1 MIKLSDLLF
10 GVSIKSVVGDI
21 TSVMVNKVEFDSRKV
36 SDSDLFIAIK
46 GVNVDGHSFIDLSVA
61 DGAKSVIVEEIPEKI
76 NKEICYVQVD
86 CSSSSMSVVSSNYY
100 DNPSSK
106 IKLVGV
112 TGTNGKTTIV
122 TLLHQLFSDLGYPT
136 GMLSTIENKIG
147 TRSVE
152 STHTTGD
159 SLQINKLLSEMVLA
173 GCEYCFMEVSSHAI
187 HQNRVSSL
195 VFEGGIFTNITHEHI
210 DYHKDFKEY
219 ISVKKR
225 FFNNL
230 KTSAFALTNKDD
242 KNGNV
247 MISNTKARKIT
258 YSLKSMADYKCKVLE
273 SRLDGMLLNIQNH
286 EIWVKII
293 GEFNAYNL
301 LSIYSTSIELGLDK
315 DRVLER
321 ISILNPA
328 EGRFHTIRNS
338 ENITGIVDYMHTP
351 DAYENVLSTIN
362 SIRTNTEKLIVVF
375 GCGGDRDAEKRPK
388 MTAIACNMSDQVI
401 ITADNPRTE
410 KIEDII
416 SDMIVKLD
424 PVQKKKVLVI
434 TDRSQAIKT
443 ACTLASEGDIVLLAG
458 KGHEKYQEIEGVK
471 HYFDDVEE
479 LVESLNINQ

>member
-122 TLLHQLFSDLGYPT
+122 TLLHQLFSELGYPT
-136 GMLSTIENKIG
+136 GILSTIENKIG

-301 LSIYSTSIELGLDK
+301 LAIYSTSVELGLDK

-416 SDMIVKLD
+416 SDMTVKLD

>member
-86 CSSSSMSVVSSNYY
+86 CSSFSMSVVSSNYY

-122 TLLHQLFSDLGYPT
+122 TLLHQLFSELGYPT

-301 LSIYSTSIELGLDK
+301 LSIYSTSVELGIDK
-315 DRVLER
+315 NQVLER
-321 ISILNPA
+321 ISVLNPA

>member
-86 CSSSSMSVVSSNYY
+86 CSSSSMSVISSNYY

-122 TLLHQLFSDLGYPT
+122 TLLHQLFSELGYPT

-258 YSLKSMADYKCKVLE
+258 YSLKSMADYKCKMLE

-301 LSIYSTSIELGLDK
+301 LAIYSTSVELGLDK

-416 SDMIVKLD
+416 SDMTVKLD

>member
-122 TLLHQLFSDLGYPT
+122 TLLHQLFSELGYPT

-187 HQNRVSSL
+187 NQNRVSSL

-247 MISNTKARKIT
+247 MISNTKAKKIT

-301 LSIYSTSIELGLDK
+301 LAIYSTSVELGLDK

-416 SDMIVKLD
+416 SDMTVKLD
-424 PVQKKKVLVI
+424 TVQKKKVLVI

-479 LVESLNINQ
+479 LVESLNINK

>member
-76 NKEICYVQVD
+76 NEEICYVQVD

-122 TLLHQLFSDLGYPT
+122 TLLHQLFSELGYPT

-195 VFEGGIFTNITHEHI
+195 VFEGGVFTNITHEHL

-301 LSIYSTSIELGLDK
+301 LSIYSTSVELGLDK
-315 DRVLER
+315 NQVLER
-321 ISILNPA
+321 ISVLNPA

-416 SDMIVKLD
+416 SDMTVKLD

>member
-21 TSVMVNKVEFDSRKV
+21 TSIRVNKVEFDSKKV
-36 SDSDLFIAIK
+36 SNSDLFIAIR
-46 GVNVDGHSFIDLSVA
+46 GVNTDGHLFIETSIA
-61 DGAKSVIVEEIPEKI
+61 KGAKSVIVEEIPENI
-76 NKEICYVQVD
+76 IEDICYVQVE
-86 CSSSSMSVVSSNYY
+86 SSSFSMSVVSSNYY

-106 IKLVGV
+106 IKLVGI

-136 GMLSTIENKIG
+136 GLLSTIENKIG
-147 TRSVE
+147 TKSVK
-152 STHTTGD
+152 STYTTGD
-159 SLQINKLLSEMVLA
+159 SLQINKMLSEMVLE

-187 HQNRVSSL
+187 YQNRISNL
-195 VFEGGIFTNITHEHI
+195 IFKGGVFTNITHEHL

-219 ISVKKR
+219 ISVKKK
-225 FFNNL
+225 FFDNL
-230 KTSAFALTNKDD
+230 NKSAFALSNKDD

-247 MISNTKARKIT
+247 MISNTKAKKIT
-258 YSLKSMADYKCKVLE
+258 YSLKRMADYKCKVIE
-273 SRLDGMLLNIQNH
+273 SRLDGMLLNIQNN

-301 LSIYSTSIELGLDK
+301 LAIYSTSIELGLD
-315 DRVLER
+315 DNQVLEK
-321 ISILNPA
+321 ISVLNPA
-328 EGRFHTIRNS
+328 EGRFHTVRNS

-362 SIRTNTEKLIVVF
+362 NIRKNTEKLIIVF
-375 GCGGDRDAEKRPK
+375 GCGGDRDSEKRSK

-401 ITADNPRTE
+401 ITTDNPRTE
-410 KIEDII
+410 KIENII
-416 SDMIVKLD
+416 SDMTAKLD
-424 PVQKKKVLVI
+424 PIQKKKVLVI

-443 ACTLASEGDIVLLAG
+443 ACTLASDGDIVLLAG
-458 KGHEKYQEIEGVK
+458 KGHEKYQEIKGVK

>member
-122 TLLHQLFSDLGYPT
+122 TLLHQLFSELGYPT

-258 YSLKSMADYKCKVLE
+258 YSLKNMADYKCKVLE

-301 LSIYSTSIELGLDK
+301 LAIYSTSVELGLDK

-410 KIEDII
+410 KIENII
-416 SDMIVKLD
+416 SDMTAKLD
-424 PVQKKKVLVI
+424 PIQKKKVLVI

-443 ACTLASEGDIVLLAG
+443 ACTLASDGRYCTSCW
-458 KGHEKYQEIEGVK
+458 KRT
-471 HYFDDVEE
+471 
-479 LVESLNINQ
+479 

>member
-106 IKLVGV
+106 IKIVGV

-301 LSIYSTSIELGLDK
+301 LSIYSTSVELGIDK
-315 DRVLER
+315 DQVLER
-321 ISILNPA
+321 ISVLNPA

-351 DAYENVLSTIN
+351 DAYENVLFTIN

-416 SDMIVKLD
+416 SDMTVKLD

-479 LVESLNINQ
+479 LIESLNINQ

>member
-1 MIKLSDLLF
+1 MVKLSDLLF
-10 GVSIKSVVGDI
+10 GVSIKSVIGDI
-21 TSVMVNKVEFDSRKV
+21 TSVMVEKIEFDSRKV

-46 GVNVDGHSFIDLSVA
+46 GVNVDGHSFIDLSVKN
-61 DGAKSVIVEEIPEKI
+61 GAKSVIVEEIPEKI
-76 NKEICYVQVD
+76 NEEICYVQVD
-86 CSSSSMSVVSSNYY
+86 CSSFSMSVVSSNYY

-106 IKLVGV
+106 IKIVGV

-122 TLLHQLFSDLGYPT
+122 TLLHQLFSELGYPT

-187 HQNRVSSL
+187 HQNGVSSL

-301 LSIYSTSIELGLDK
+301 LAIYSTSVELGLDK

-362 SIRTNTEKLIVVF
+362 SIRTNTEKLIMVF
-375 GCGGDRDAEKRPK
+375 GCGGNRDTEKRPK

-410 KIEDII
+410 KIEEII
-416 SDMIVKLD
+416 SDMTAQLD

>member
-10 GVSIKSVVGDI
+10 GVSIKSVIGDI

-61 DGAKSVIVEEIPEKI
+61 DGAKSVIVEEIPEKT

-122 TLLHQLFSDLGYPT
+122 TLLHQLFSELGYPT

-301 LSIYSTSIELGLDK
+301 LSIYSTSVELGLDK
-315 DRVLER
+315 DQVLER
-321 ISILNPA
+321 ISVLNPA

-338 ENITGIVDYMHTP
+338 KNITGIVDYMHTP

-416 SDMIVKLD
+416 SDMTVKLD

-479 LVESLNINQ
+479 LVKSLNINQ

>member
-1 MIKLSDLLF
+1 MVKLSDLLF
-10 GVSIKSVVGDI
+10 GVSIKSVIGDI
-21 TSVMVNKVEFDSRKV
+21 TSVMVEKIEFDSRKV

-46 GVNVDGHSFIDLSVA
+46 GVNVDGHSFIDLSVKN
-61 DGAKSVIVEEIPEKI
+61 GAKSVIVEEIPEKI

-122 TLLHQLFSDLGYPT
+122 TLLHQLFSELGYPT

-187 HQNRVSSL
+187 NQNRVSSL

-301 LSIYSTSIELGLDK
+301 LAIYSTSVELGLDK

-416 SDMIVKLD
+416 SDMTVKLD

>member
-86 CSSSSMSVVSSNYY
+86 CSSSSMSVISSNYY

-122 TLLHQLFSDLGYPT
+122 TLLHQLFSELGYPT

-301 LSIYSTSIELGLDK
+301 LAIYSTSVELGLDK

-416 SDMIVKLD
+416 SDMTVKLD

>member
-122 TLLHQLFSDLGYPT
+122 TLLHQLFSELGYPT

-187 HQNRVSSL
+187 NQNRVSSL

-301 LSIYSTSIELGLDK
+301 LAIYSTSVELGIDK
-315 DRVLER
+315 DQVLER
-321 ISILNPA
+321 ISVLNPA

-416 SDMIVKLD
+416 SDMTVKLD
-424 PVQKKKVLVI
+424 TVQKKKVLVI

>member
-21 TSVMVNKVEFDSRKV
+21 TSVMVKKVEFDSRKV

-122 TLLHQLFSDLGYPT
+122 TLLHQLFSELGYPT

-301 LSIYSTSIELGLDK
+301 LAIYSTSVELGLDK

-416 SDMIVKLD
+416 SDMTVKLD

>member
-1 MIKLSDLLF
+1 MVKLSDLLF
-10 GVSIKSVVGDI
+10 GVSIKSVIGDI
-21 TSVMVNKVEFDSRKV
+21 TSVMVEKIEFDSRKV

-46 GVNVDGHSFIDLSVA
+46 GVNVDGHSFIDLSVKN
-61 DGAKSVIVEEIPEKI
+61 GAKSVIVEEIPEKI
-76 NKEICYVQVD
+76 NEEICYVQVD
-86 CSSSSMSVVSSNYY
+86 CSSFSMSVVSSNYY

-106 IKLVGV
+106 IKIVGV

-147 TRSVE
+147 TKSVK

-187 HQNRVSSL
+187 HQNRISSL
-195 VFEGGIFTNITHEHI
+195 IFEGGVFTNITHEHL

-225 FFNNL
+225 FFNTL
-230 KTSAFALTNKDD
+230 KNSAFALTNKDD
-242 KNGNV
+242 KNGNI
-247 MISNTKARKIT
+247 MISNTKAKKIT
-258 YSLKSMADYKCKVLE
+258 YSLKSMADYKCKVIE

-301 LSIYSTSIELGLDK
+301 LAIYSTSVELGLDK
-315 DRVLER
+315 DQLLER
-321 ISILNPA
+321 ISVLNPA

-362 SIRTNTEKLIVVF
+362 SIRKNTEKLIMVF
-375 GCGGDRDAEKRPK
+375 GCGGNRDAEKRPK

-410 KIEDII
+410 KIEEII
-416 SDMIVKLD
+416 SDMTAQLD

>member
-122 TLLHQLFSDLGYPT
+122 TLLHQLFSELGYPT

-301 LSIYSTSIELGLDK
+301 LAIYSTSVELGLDK

-410 KIEDII
+410 KIEKII
-416 SDMIVKLD
+416 SDMTERLD

-458 KGHEKYQEIEGVK
+458 KGHEKYQDENGVK
-471 HYFDDVEE
+471 KRFDDKREIFNN
-479 LVESLNINQ
+479 LKN

>member
-1 MIKLSDLLF
+1 MVKLSDLLF
-10 GVSIKSVVGDI
+10 GVSIKSVIGDI
-21 TSVMVNKVEFDSRKV
+21 TSVMVEKIEFDSRKV

-46 GVNVDGHSFIDLSVA
+46 GVNVDGHSFIDLSVTN
-61 DGAKSVIVEEIPEKI
+61 GAKSVVVEEIPEKI
-76 NKEICYVQVD
+76 NEEICYVQVD
-86 CSSSSMSVVSSNYY
+86 CSSFSMSVVSSNYY

-106 IKLVGV
+106 IKIVGV

-147 TRSVE
+147 TKSVK

-187 HQNRVSSL
+187 HQNRISSL
-195 VFEGGIFTNITHEHI
+195 IFEGGVFTNITHEHL

-225 FFNNL
+225 FFNTL
-230 KTSAFALTNKDD
+230 KNSAFALTNKDD
-242 KNGNV
+242 KNGNI
-247 MISNTKARKIT
+247 MISNTKAKKIT
-258 YSLKSMADYKCKVLE
+258 YSLKSMADYKCKVIE

-301 LSIYSTSIELGLDK
+301 LAIYSTSVELGLDK
-315 DRVLER
+315 DQVLER
-321 ISILNPA
+321 ISVLNPA

-351 DAYENVLSTIN
+351 DAYENVLSTID

-375 GCGGDRDAEKRPK
+375 GCGGNRDAEKRPK

-410 KIEDII
+410 KIEEII
-416 SDMIVKLD
+416 SDMTAQLD

>member
-122 TLLHQLFSDLGYPT
+122 TLLHQLFSELGYPT

-242 KNGNV
+242 KNGDV

-301 LSIYSTSIELGLDK
+301 LAIYSTSVELGIDK
-315 DRVLER
+315 DQVLER
-321 ISILNPA
+321 ISVLNPA

-351 DAYENVLSTIN
+351 DAYENVLFTIN

-416 SDMIVKLD
+416 SDMTVKLD

-434 TDRSQAIKT
+434 IDRSQAIKT
-443 ACTLASEGDIVLLAG
+443 ACTLASKGDIVLLAG

-479 LVESLNINQ
+479 LIESLNINQ

>member
-122 TLLHQLFSDLGYPT
+122 TLLHQLFSELGYPT

-195 VFEGGIFTNITHEHI
+195 VFDGGIFTNITHEHI

-301 LSIYSTSIELGLDK
+301 LAIYSTSVELGLDK

-416 SDMIVKLD
+416 SDMTVKLD

>member
-122 TLLHQLFSDLGYPT
+122 TLLHQLFSELGYPT

-301 LSIYSTSIELGLDK
+301 LAIYSTSVELGLDK

-416 SDMIVKLD
+416 SDMTVKLD
-424 PVQKKKVLVI
+424 TVQKKKVLVI

>member
-61 DGAKSVIVEEIPEKI
+61 GGARSVIVEEIPEKI

-106 IKLVGV
+106 IKIVGV

-122 TLLHQLFSDLGYPT
+122 TLLHQLFSELGYPT

-301 LSIYSTSIELGLDK
+301 LAIYSTSVELGLDK

-328 EGRFHTIRNS
+328 EGRFHTIQNS

-416 SDMIVKLD
+416 SDMTVKLD

>member
-122 TLLHQLFSDLGYPT
+122 TLLHQLFSELGYPT

-301 LSIYSTSIELGLDK
+301 LAIYSTSVELGIDK

-410 KIEDII
+410 KIEKII
-416 SDMIVKLD
+416 SDMTERLD

>member
-122 TLLHQLFSDLGYPT
+122 TLLHQLFSELGYPT

-147 TRSVE
+147 TKSVE

-195 VFEGGIFTNITHEHI
+195 IFEGGVFTNITHEHL

-219 ISVKKR
+219 ISIKKK
-225 FFNNL
+225 FFDNL
-230 KTSAFALTNKDD
+230 NRSAFALTNKDD

-247 MISNTKARKIT
+247 LISNTKARKIT
-258 YSLKSMADYKCKVLE
+258 YGLKSMTDYKCKVLE

-301 LSIYSTSIELGLDK
+301 LSIYSTSVELGLDK

-416 SDMIVKLD
+416 SDMTVKLD

>member
-1 MIKLSDLLF
+1 MVKLSDLLF
-10 GVSIKSVVGDI
+10 GVSIKSVIGDI
-21 TSVMVNKVEFDSRKV
+21 TSVMVEKIEFDSRKV

-46 GVNVDGHSFIDLSVA
+46 GVNVDGHSFIDLSVKN
-61 DGAKSVIVEEIPEKI
+61 GAKSVIVEEIPEKI

-122 TLLHQLFSDLGYPT
+122 TLLHQLFSELGYPT

-187 HQNRVSSL
+187 NQNRVSSL

-301 LSIYSTSIELGLDK
+301 LAIYSTSVELGIDK
-315 DRVLER
+315 DQVLER
-321 ISILNPA
+321 ISVLNPA

-416 SDMIVKLD
+416 SDMTVKLD

>member
-61 DGAKSVIVEEIPEKI
+61 DGARSVIVEEIPEKI

-122 TLLHQLFSDLGYPT
+122 TLLHQLFSELGYPT

-258 YSLKSMADYKCKVLE
+258 YGLKSMADYKCKVLE

-301 LSIYSTSIELGLDK
+301 LSIYSTSVELGIDK
-315 DRVLER
+315 DQVLER
-321 ISILNPA
+321 ISVLNPA

-416 SDMIVKLD
+416 SDMTVKLD

>member
-61 DGAKSVIVEEIPEKI
+61 GGARSVIVEEIPEKI

-122 TLLHQLFSDLGYPT
+122 TLLHQLFSELGYPT

-301 LSIYSTSIELGLDK
+301 LAIYSTSVELGLDK

-416 SDMIVKLD
+416 SDMTVKLD